1 MIASIDGTIFGTPE
15 DEINNMISDKMKEF
29 MQTVDDGARSGLTR
43 MGESFSTIQ
52 LGLKIIPNMD

>member
-1 MIASIDGTIFGTPE
+1 MISSIDGTIFGTPE

-29 MQTVDDGARSGLTR
+29 MQTVDDGGRSGLTR

>member
-29 MQTVDDGARSGLTR
+29 MQTVDDGGR
-43 MGESFSTIQ
+43 
-52 LGLKIIPNMD
+52 